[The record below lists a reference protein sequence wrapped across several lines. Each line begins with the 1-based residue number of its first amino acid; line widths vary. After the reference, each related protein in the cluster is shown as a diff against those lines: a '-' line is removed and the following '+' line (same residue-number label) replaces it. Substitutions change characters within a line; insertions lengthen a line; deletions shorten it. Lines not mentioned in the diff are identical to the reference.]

1 MPRPG
6 RATVAR
12 RLLGGSLSLLA
23 LTALLAAGAQASV
36 GLATGASDATLQV
49 DANGDALVHWSQAG
63 AQETVLVSAQGTL
76 THGGSLSG
84 ADLSKPTE
92 LAGVPAASALRRAP
106 GGSLWALQLISPG
119 AGKPLSL
126 DLSHWHGA
134 PTALELA
141 TDGTHLTGSVRFA
154 GKPVSGFSTT
164 LAGLKPKIYVY
175 LDCFGC
181 GGKPGW
187 SFMLGVAPKAD
198 GTFSALIRANWK
210 GSRYRATVAGPNTGT
225 SYAPDAQTV
234 ISG

>member
-1 MPRPG
+1 MPPQACLRL
-6 RATVAR
+6 AR
-12 RLLGGSLSLLA
+12 RLPGSSLSLLA
-23 LTALLAAGAQASV
+23 LAALLAGTAQASV
-36 GLATGASDATLQV
+36 GLATGPTHATLQV
-49 DANGDALVHWSQAG
+49 DARGDALVRWSQAG
-63 AQETVLVSAQGTL
+63 KQEAVLVTAQGTL
-76 THGGSLSG
+76 THGGALSG
-84 ADLSKPTE
+84 PDVSKPTH
-92 LAGVPAASALRRAP
+92 LAGVPAALALRSAP
-106 GGSLWALQLISPG
+106 GGSLWALQLLSSG

-134 PTALELA
+134 PTVLELT
-141 TDGTHLTGSVRFA
+141 TDGTHLKGSVSFA

-181 GGKPGW
+181 GGKAGW

-198 GTFSALIRANWK
+198 GTFSALIRTNWK